1 MKKRYVLLAG
11 MCAIGMLAA
20 GCGNSRNTAAEA
32 TPTPTPTIEVSGK
45 GNMVEMQQST
55 GIDKTKITKIMG
67 TKTAVSAEL
76 VITNNTGLEIDCFYT
91 RPSGEEDWSEDYIQN
106 KFTLLAGEQALFYYD
121 PAAKDEN
128 GVNITK
134 YDLKVSYT
142 DDEESDCLFR
152 NLTLSDIEELKLKM
166 EDGIP
171 FVTYTSLSTKQE
183 VSTLEDAKAR
193 MEKTEEEDSETDEND
208 SSDDVADDS
217 SSDSNSDTD
226 TDSETETDSSSNSQN
241 PSDSDDTVDSGND
254 SSSTEEPGSDM
265 RTAAEG
271 TIGQSVDALNSA
283 CGGAN
288 STEYDTDAE
297 SGAQIG
303 YYYYDGF
310 TVSTIQQDG
319 QEVVTGV
326 W

>member
-11 MCAIGMLAA
+11 MCVIGMLAV
-20 GCGNSRNTAAEA
+20 GCGSKDTTVEV

-55 GIDKTKITKIMG
+55 GIDKTKIMKIMG
-67 TKTAVSAEL
+67 TKTATSAEL

-91 RPSGEEDWSEDYIQN
+91 RPSGEEDWSDDYIQD
-106 KFTLLAGEQALFYYD
+106 KFTLQAGEQALFYYD

-128 GVNITK
+128 GVSITK

-193 MEKTEEEDSETDEND
+193 MGRTEDEDSETDQDETSEDKTTSDD
-208 SSDDVADDS
+208 SSDSDSDADSDS
-217 SSDSNSDTD
+217 SADSENSSDSDNSF
-226 TDSETETDSSSNSQN
+226 
-241 PSDSDDTVDSGND
+241 DSDNGEQTTDDS
-254 SSSTEEPGSDM
+254 GSDM
-265 RTAAEG
+265 RTVAEG

-297 SGAQIG
+297 SGSQIG

-310 TVSTIQQDG
+310 TVSTIEQDG
-319 QEVVTGV
+319 QEIVTGV

>member
-1 MKKRYVLLAG
+1 MKKRYILLAG
-11 MCAIGMLAA
+11 MCVIGMLAV
-20 GCGNSRNTAAEA
+20 GCGSKETTVEV

-45 GNMVEMQQST
+45 SNMVEMQQSV

-67 TKTAVSAEL
+67 TKTATSAEL

-91 RPSGEEDWSEDYIQN
+91 RPSGEEDWSEDYIQD

-128 GVNITK
+128 GVSITK

-142 DDEESDCLFR
+142 DEEESDCMFR

-193 MEKTEEEDSETDEND
+193 MGRTEDEDSENEEDEASDDDTSSNNND
-208 SSDDVADDS
+208 SNSDTNADTDTDTDS
-217 SSDSNSDTD
+217 SSDSEND
-226 TDSETETDSSSNSQN
+226 
-241 PSDSDDTVDSGND
+241 SDSDNDFDSGND
-254 SSSTEEPGSDM
+254 DQEADDSGSNM
-265 RTAAEG
+265 RSAAEG

-288 STEYDTDAE
+288 STEYDTDEE
-297 SGAQIG
+297 SGSQIG

-310 TVSTIQQDG
+310 TVSTIEQDG
-319 QEVVTGV
+319 QEIVTGV

>member
-11 MCAIGMLAA
+11 MCIIGMLAV
-20 GCGNSRNTAAEA
+20 GCGSKETTVEV

-45 GNMVEMQQST
+45 GNMVEMEQST
-55 GIDKTKITKIMG
+55 GIDKTKITKVMG
-67 TKTAVSAEL
+67 TKTATSAEL
-76 VITNNTGLEIDCFYT
+76 VITNNTGLEIDCFYA

-106 KFTLLAGEQALFYYD
+106 QFTLLAGELALFYYD
-121 PAAKDEN
+121 PAAKDDN
-128 GVNITK
+128 GISITK

-142 DDEESDCLFR
+142 DEEESDCMFR

-171 FVTYTSLSTKQE
+171 FVTYISLSTKQE

-193 MEKTEEEDSETDEND
+193 MGRLDEEETESENEETSDEDVSDDGSKSEADTNTDTTGDSE
-208 SSDDVADDS
+208 S
-217 SSDSNSDTD
+217 SSDSQNS
-226 TDSETETDSSSNSQN
+226 SESGGS
-241 PSDSDDTVDSGND
+241 SDSGESDSAVDDS
-254 SSSTEEPGSDM
+254 GSDM

-271 TIGQSVDALNSA
+271 TIGQSVDALNGV

-288 STEYDTDAE
+288 SVEYDTDAE
-297 SGAQIG
+297 SGSQIG

-310 TVSTIQQDG
+310 TVSTIEQDG

>member
-1 MKKRYVLLAG
+1 MKKRYILLAG
-11 MCAIGMLAA
+11 MCVIGMLAV
-20 GCGNSRNTAAEA
+20 GCGSKETTVEV

-45 GNMVEMQQST
+45 SNMVEMQQSV
-55 GIDKTKITKIMG
+55 GIDKTKITG
-67 TKTAVSAEL
+67 TKTATSAEL

-91 RPSGEEDWSEDYIQN
+91 RPSGEEDWSEDYIQD

-128 GVNITK
+128 GVSITK

-142 DDEESDCLFR
+142 DEEESDCMFR

-193 MEKTEEEDSETDEND
+193 MGRTEDEDSENEEDEASDDDTSSNNND
-208 SSDDVADDS
+208 SNSDTNADTDTDTDS
-217 SSDSNSDTD
+217 SSDSEND
-226 TDSETETDSSSNSQN
+226 
-241 PSDSDDTVDSGND
+241 SDSDNDFDSGND
-254 SSSTEEPGSDM
+254 DQEADDSGSDM
-265 RTAAEG
+265 RSAAEG

-288 STEYDTDAE
+288 STEYDTDEE
-297 SGAQIG
+297 SGSQIG

-310 TVSTIQQDG
+310 TVSTIEQDG
-319 QEVVTGV
+319 QEIVTGV

>member
-1 MKKRYVLLAG
+1 MKKRYILLAG
-11 MCAIGMLAA
+11 MCVIGMLAV
-20 GCGNSRNTAAEA
+20 GCGSKETTVEV

-45 GNMVEMQQST
+45 SNMVEMQQSV

-67 TKTAVSAEL
+67 TKTATSAEL

-91 RPSGEEDWSEDYIQN
+91 RPSGEEDWSEDYIQD

-128 GVNITK
+128 GVSITK

-142 DDEESDCLFR
+142 DEEESDCMFR

-193 MEKTEEEDSETDEND
+193 MKIQKMRKTKLRMMILPVTIMI
-208 SSDDVADDS
+208 
-217 SSDSNSDTD
+217 
-226 TDSETETDSSSNSQN
+226 
-241 PSDSDDTVDSGND
+241 PILIR
-254 SSSTEEPGSDM
+254 M
-265 RTAAEG
+265 RIQIQIRILLLIQK
-271 TIGQSVDALNSA
+271 TIP
-283 CGGAN
+283 
-288 STEYDTDAE
+288 
-297 SGAQIG
+297 
-303 YYYYDGF
+303 
-310 TVSTIQQDG
+310 IQTMILIRAMMIRRQMIP
-319 QEVVTGV
+319 EAI
-326 W
+326 

>member
-1 MKKRYVLLAG
+1 MKKRYILLAG
-11 MCAIGMLAA
+11 MCVMAMLAV
-20 GCGNSRNTAAEA
+20 GCGSKETTVEI

-76 VITNNTGLEIDCFYT
+76 VITNNTGLEINCFYT
-91 RPSGEEDWSEDYIQN
+91 RPSGEEDWSDDYIQD
-106 KFTLLAGEQALFYYD
+106 KFILQAGEQALFYYD

-128 GVNITK
+128 GVSITK

-193 MEKTEEEDSETDEND
+193 MGRTDDEDSETEENPED
-208 SSDDVADDS
+208 STSDSKNESDSDKNGSSDS
-217 SSDSNSDTD
+217 SSDSQ
-226 TDSETETDSSSNSQN
+226 E
-241 PSDSDDTVDSGND
+241 PSDSDDSSDSDDDGETVDD
-254 SSSTEEPGSDM
+254 SGSDM

-271 TIGQSVDALNSA
+271 TIGQSVDALNGA
-283 CGGAN
+283 GGGAN
-288 STEYDTDAE
+288 SVEYDTDAE
-297 SGAQIG
+297 SGSQIG
-303 YYYYDGF
+303 YYYYDDF
-310 TVSTIQQDG
+310 TVSTIEQDG